1 MTVTNA
7 KQKLP
12 ARRRLPLGAL
22 AAGVAVGLYAAG
34 AGAFPATAL
43 TAGMGQAA
51 TGAMADPAK
60 RSPDAVSV
68 SAIDFKRGDGGSGKL
83 ILRFSGDGA
92 APDLRTNGSNVV
104 VDIGNATLPAALQRP
119 IDVRDFATPVQ
130 RVEAHSTSTGTQLV
144 LGMNGAFEPMAYQ
157 SGNEYIIEIVPRAQT
172 AATNTP
178 APAVG
183 AVASGTASSDAAAR
197 YSGRPVTFNF
207 QDVPVRTVL
216 QLIAD
221 ESKLNIVAA
230 DTVTGNVTL
239 RLINVPWDQALDLL
253 LQAKQLDKR
262 RNGNVIWI
270 APQKEIA
277 DFEQAKED
285 ARISLEERQ
294 EKVTE
299 YIPVNYANAE
309 DIAKLL
315 TDESKGNQAGGGG
328 SGGGGQSSQDRG
340 FLSSRGSISF
350 DRRTNTLLVIDIP
363 QRVEN
368 IRNLVRQLD
377 KPVDQVVIEA
387 RIVIANESVARDL
400 GARFGI
406 TGSGRNGRT
415 QYGNSIEN
423 NIGNQNS
430 MANTNNANSALYQGA
445 LSDYLQNCPA
455 CTANDPG
462 APRAPGM
469 GWSPTT
475 PVYGVNTITRGLM
488 SNLPA
493 FLTGANAGS
502 LALSILNAGYALDVE
517 LSAIQTQGRGEV
529 ISNPR
534 IVTSNQKEAVIRQ
547 GKEIGYLTV
556 SGGQGGNVPTVQFKE
571 ALLELKVTPTIT
583 NDGRVFLDM
592 GVKKDELDSW
602 ISLGAFGQVPQIARR
617 EVNTAV
623 LVEDGQ
629 TVVIGGVYE
638 FSDRSDLTR
647 VPFLGDIPI
656 LGNLFRNKSRG
667 KSKAELLIFVTP
679 RVMRVSQR

>member
-7 KQKLP
+7 KQTLP
-12 ARRRLPLGAL
+12 ARRRLPFGVL
-22 AAGVAVGLYAAG
+22 AAGIAVGLYAAG
-34 AGAFPATAL
+34 AGAFPAVAFT
-43 TAGMGQAA
+43 TGMGQAA

-60 RSPDAVSV
+60 RTPDAVTV

-83 ILRFSGDGA
+83 ILRFSGNGA
-92 APDLRTNGSNVV
+92 APDLRTSGSRVI
-104 VDIGNATLPAALQRP
+104 VDIGNAQLPAALQRP

-130 RVEAHSTSTGTQLV
+130 NVEAHATSSGAELV

-157 SGNEYIIEIVPRAQT
+157 SGNEYIVEIVPRAQA
-172 AATNTP
+172 AAT
-178 APAVG
+178 PAVG
-183 AVASGTASSDAAAR
+183 AVASGSGSSDGTVR
-197 YSGRPVTFNF
+197 YTGKPVTFNF

-230 DTVTGNVTL
+230 DTVSGNVTL
-239 RLINVPWDQALDLL
+239 RLINVPWDQALDLI

-262 RNGNVIWI
+262 RNGNVVWV

-277 DFEQAKED
+277 AFEQAKED
-285 ARISLEERQ
+285 ARISLEERA

-315 TDESKGNQAGGGG
+315 TDESKGNQNQASAQQGGTNNL
-328 SGGGGQSSQDRG
+328 DRG

-350 DRRTNTLLVIDIP
+350 DRRTNTLLVVDIP
-363 QRVEN
+363 SRVEA
-368 IRNLVRQLD
+368 IKGLVRQLD

-406 TGSGRNGRT
+406 TGSARDGRT

-423 NIGNQNS
+423 TIGNQNS
-430 MANTNNANSALYQGA
+430 AITTNNANTVLYQNA
-445 LSDYLQNCPA
+445 LTNYLTGCA
-455 CTANDPG
+455 TCTANDPG

-475 PVYGVNTITRGLM
+475 PNYGVNTVTRGLM
-488 SNLPA
+488 SNMPA
-493 FLTGANAGS
+493 FLTGTNPGS
-502 LALSILNAGYALDVE
+502 LALSILNAGYALDME
-517 LSAIQTQGRGEV
+517 LSAVQQQGRGEV

-583 NDGRVFLDM
+583 NDGRVFLNM
-592 GVKKDELDSW
+592 AVKKDELDSW

-623 LVEDGQ
+623 LIDDGQ

-638 FSDRSDLTR
+638 FSDRSDITK